1 MAVLAG
7 VSVSVADDVGIGV
20 GDGQMIVHPL
30 LVFDSV
36 VDRVLV
42 GTENDATVAV
52 LSDVFVSVFQILADE
67 KSNSSVGSSDR
78 ISLAI

>member
-1 MAVLAG
+1 MAVLTG
-7 VSVSVADDVGIGV
+7 VRVGIADDVGIGV